1 MNTTVDAYRV
11 RLAGAIILRMGFGY
25 ALKEERDELL
35 EVVDRA
41 VDGFIISS
49 SPGAFLADVIPAREL
64 VILR

>member
-1 MNTTVDAYRV
+1 MNTIVDAYRV

-35 EVVDRA
+35 AVVDRA